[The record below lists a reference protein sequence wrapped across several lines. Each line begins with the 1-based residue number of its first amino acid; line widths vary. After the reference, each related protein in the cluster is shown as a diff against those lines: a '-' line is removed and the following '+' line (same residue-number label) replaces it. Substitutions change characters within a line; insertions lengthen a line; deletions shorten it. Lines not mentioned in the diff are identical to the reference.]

1 MRAGDLETLELAN
14 LLSALAGHAVSEAG
28 AAGCR
33 ELRARTTR
41 SAVAEELA
49 RVGDAREIT
58 ENERAPLGS
67 FPDIRPLLAP
77 SRTPGVIIEAAHC
90 LEVAELLEMTQTL
103 RVWLRTR
110 AAQKK
115 RLLASADRLDP
126 LPELRDLLHRCL
138 NPDGGLKDDAS
149 PELRAIRHRL
159 RTLRSNI
166 ESRLS
171 RLFQRSGAETTFADT
186 YVTIRNGRF
195 VVPVRAGS
203 AGALPGIVQ
212 DRSASGET
220 IFVEPLTA
228 IEDNNGLLLA
238 AREELEEE
246 ARILAELTATIGA
259 HADTLGANMAT
270 LVDLDT
276 LFARVAFARKHDA
289 VCPTITH
296 AAIHLPR
303 ARHPLLELTGR
314 AVTPIE
320 IELKEDTR
328 LLVVTG
334 PNTGGKS
341 VALKTL
347 GLAALMAQCGIPI
360 LADAAARLPVFDGI
374 FTDIGD
380 RQNVAD
386 DLSTFSGHVV
396 NLGEILANASE
407 NSLILLDEPGT
418 GTDPEDGASLARV
431 LLDELAERGAHVLAT
446 THFQSVKVAALSRP
460 HARVAAVDFDPDTF
474 APRYSLIYDSVGPS
488 LGMHMAR
495 RLGLPAA
502 LIDRA
507 EAERHGGGDDFG
519 KAIAELE
526 GQRKRL
532 AEEEE
537 RTATLR
543 VGLAAARSEQD
554 RLLDELHEKKKRKWA
569 DELGAARRF
578 AEELR
583 REGRRLLDEA
593 RRQPKE
599 HASALVDLARNQRQA
614 IGEAAR
620 RRDHSRSDDAAETRP
635 ARVGDRVEVVG
646 SGLVGEV
653 IGIAGERAQVARGKV
668 RFDVALDQLK
678 RLSGKPALKPADQ
691 SGGFRVQRAHPAE
704 SDPAP
709 SQVELNLI
717 GERVRPALEQLE
729 KFLDSQVMESWERVR
744 IVHGHG
750 TGALR
755 QAVREFL
762 TNSPHVEHIEDAPRA
777 QGGTGATLAFLHR

>member
-186 YVTIRNGRF
+186 YVTMRNGRF

-238 AREELEEE
+238 AREELQEE

-259 HADTLGANMAT
+259 HADTLDANMAT

-289 VCPTITH
+289 VCPTITD

-320 IELKEDTR
+320 IELEEDTR

-347 GLAALMAQCGIPI
+347 
-360 LADAAARLPVFDGI
+360 
-374 FTDIGD
+374 
-380 RQNVAD
+380 
-386 DLSTFSGHVV
+386 
-396 NLGEILANASE
+396 
-407 NSLILLDEPGT
+407 
-418 GTDPEDGASLARV
+418 
-431 LLDELAERGAHVLAT
+431 
-446 THFQSVKVAALSRP
+446 
-460 HARVAAVDFDPDTF
+460 
-474 APRYSLIYDSVGPS
+474 
-488 LGMHMAR
+488 
-495 RLGLPAA
+495 
-502 LIDRA
+502 
-507 EAERHGGGDDFG
+507 
-519 KAIAELE
+519 
-526 GQRKRL
+526 
-532 AEEEE
+532 
-537 RTATLR
+537 
-543 VGLAAARSEQD
+543 
-554 RLLDELHEKKKRKWA
+554 
-569 DELGAARRF
+569 
-578 AEELR
+578 
-583 REGRRLLDEA
+583 
-593 RRQPKE
+593 
-599 HASALVDLARNQRQA
+599 
-614 IGEAAR
+614 
-620 RRDHSRSDDAAETRP
+620 
-635 ARVGDRVEVVG
+635 
-646 SGLVGEV
+646 
-653 IGIAGERAQVARGKV
+653 
-668 RFDVALDQLK
+668 
-678 RLSGKPALKPADQ
+678 
-691 SGGFRVQRAHPAE
+691 
-704 SDPAP
+704 
-709 SQVELNLI
+709 
-717 GERVRPALEQLE
+717 
-729 KFLDSQVMESWERVR
+729 
-744 IVHGHG
+744 
-750 TGALR
+750 
-755 QAVREFL
+755 
-762 TNSPHVEHIEDAPRA
+762 
-777 QGGTGATLAFLHR
+777 